1 MTNSFLFNGDVVLH
15 LLAVVAGIVGC
26 FIAVGA
32 LVIGMTRIVERDCR
46 NDVWFDEDGRRR
58 DDA

>member
-15 LLAVVAGIVGC
+15 LLAVVAGIV
-26 FIAVGA
+26 
-32 LVIGMTRIVERDCR
+32 ERDCR

>member
-15 LLAVVAGIVGC
+15 LLAVVFSIIAAVFNAACIVSRYC
-26 FIAVGA
+26 
-32 LVIGMTRIVERDCR
+32 RRDFR
-46 NDVWFDEDGRRR
+46 FDEDGRRR

>member
-1 MTNSFLFNGDVVLH
+1 MSNSFLFNGDVVLH
-15 LLAVVAGIVGC
+15 LLLEVSRIIGS
-26 FIAVGA
+26 FLAVGF
-32 LVIGMTRIVERDCR
+32 LVVMMTAIVERDCR

>member
-1 MTNSFLFNGDVVLH
+1 MSNSFLFNGDVVLH
-15 LLAVVAGIVGC
+15 LLAVVSGIIAC
-26 FIAVGA
+26 FLAVGV

>member
-1 MTNSFLFNGDVVLH
+1 MSNSFLFNGDVVLH
-15 LLAVVAGIVGC
+15 LLAVVFGIVACFLAGIGMV
-26 FIAVGA
+26 
-32 LVIGMTRIVERDCR
+32 LLMTRLVERDCR

>member
-1 MTNSFLFNGDVVLH
+1 MSNSFLFNGDVVLH
-15 LLAVVAGIVGC
+15 LLAVVVGIVACFLAGIGMV
-26 FIAVGA
+26 
-32 LVIGMTRIVERDCR
+32 LLMTRLVERDCR